1 MSSKLRAIKRGQQKK
16 DKVVLA
22 IVDGSN
28 TFGPTHCEFVQ
39 KSVAEENGYPYV
51 EGNSPRQLYDNMMKM
66 AEKTQVK
73 KSKEELIEEHKEL
86 NEEFKSRYGK
96 DDVVCIARRMCDIE
110 DELLEVYG
118 YKMFED

>member
-16 DKVVLA
+16 EKMVLA

-28 TFGPTHCEFVQ
+28 VFSKDTTDFIP
-39 KSVAEENGYPYV
+39 KSVAEKNGYVYV
-51 EGNSPRQLYDNMMKM
+51 EGDT
-66 AEKTQVK
+66 E
-73 KSKEELIEEHKEL
+73 EELWLNMIEKSNTPMTKEL
-86 NEEFKSRYGK
+86 LIEKHKVLNSLFKKKFGK
-96 DDVVCIARRMCDIE
+96 ENVVEIAHKMCQIE